1 MSETFG
7 LEIYASNKLAYA
19 GRAQKLIIPAVDG
32 EQGFLAHHANVVA
45 AIIPGE
51 MRFED
56 ADGNEYVFAV
66 SSGFVEMINNRAKL
80 FCLSPKAAVQK
91 LAEDFGIN
99 PRPPTEVHIPKRH
112 AEPCP
117 DSERLCI
124 CVLRDYLRL
133 LRIWRVRYEPVE
145 PGAPMDDSFVKSCQM
160 EATINCCYCRS
171 RTWY

>member
-56 ADGNEYVFAV
+56 AEGNEHVFAV

-80 FCLSPKAAVQK
+80 FCLSVESPDEIDIRRAQERAEEQLRQK
-91 LAEDFGIN
+91 QSIQEYHMNQMALA
-99 PRPPTEVHIPKRH
+99 RAMT
-112 AEPCP
+112 
-117 DSERLCI
+117 RLK
-124 CVLRDYLRL
+124 VTH
-133 LRIWRVRYEPVE
+133 
-145 PGAPMDDSFVKSCQM
+145 KQ
-160 EATINCCYCRS
+160 
-171 RTWY
+171 

>member
-80 FCLSPKAAVQK
+80 FCLTVEIDIRRAQEAKERAEEQLRQK
-91 LAEDFGIN
+91 QSIQEYHMNQMALA
-99 PRPPTEVHIPKRH
+99 RAMT
-112 AEPCP
+112 
-117 DSERLCI
+117 RLK
-124 CVLRDYLRL
+124 VTH
-133 LRIWRVRYEPVE
+133 
-145 PGAPMDDSFVKSCQM
+145 KQ
-160 EATINCCYCRS
+160 
-171 RTWY
+171 

>member
-32 EQGFLAHHANVVA
+32 EQGVLAHHANVVA

-80 FCLSPKAAVQK
+80 FCLSVESPDEIDIRRAQLRQK
-91 LAEDFGIN
+91 QSIQEYHMNQMALA
-99 PRPPTEVHIPKRH
+99 RAMT
-112 AEPCP
+112 
-117 DSERLCI
+117 RLK
-124 CVLRDYLRL
+124 VTH
-133 LRIWRVRYEPVE
+133 
-145 PGAPMDDSFVKSCQM
+145 KQ
-160 EATINCCYCRS
+160 
-171 RTWY
+171 